1 MRTAYLLRPAALVG
15 LLVLAAA
22 EGQGEAPRPAPD
34 REARPVYGRSVQID
48 PSYSYYRDRSPDSI
62 AAEVRANGYRIVHCI
77 VTADSLV
84 DPALVDALHREGM
97 GVWYVTFG
105 NGTYSRKDLPA
116 VWPAWRMVTRT
127 ELAGGRF
134 DDGYTRLCLNNPA
147 YRAWKKAL
155 IVDVLRRCGFDGV
168 DIAEPH
174 WPEYPGVESPAYAC
188 FCTTCRTAFR
198 RMFPDETELPDVLDK
213 DSARSPGRNPRL
225 WQRWLR
231 FRQASVTDFLNDL
244 VNGPGGIRRSFPAVK
259 VCTWTLALT
268 GPDGVRRVR
277 EDSGE
282 DASEIVRVVRPDIH
296 CLQTHWPDW
305 MRADLPATYV
315 EAYKPFIAQIR
326 EAAPAAR
333 LMIQADTGSRPANR
347 RSWTWI
353 AGFEEA
359 CARLGVGSTTFYEYH
374 IGEYAWTEPPRVAEV
389 RRQRNEVELL
399 FTKRL
404 DARCAAQVER
414 YVLAP
419 GTVPGIRVDGSIV
432 RLSARGLRDGD
443 ACALTVRGIRDD
455 PERRLVKGGPP
466 AVLEEQTI
474 RFRY

>member
-1 MRTAYLLRPAALVG
+1 MRLAALAG
-15 LLVLAAA
+15 LLALAAGNVRA
-22 EGQGEAPRPAPD
+22 QAPRAAPE
-34 REARPVYGRSVQID
+34 RVPRPVYGRSVQID
-48 PSYSYYRDRSPDSI
+48 PGFPYYRDRSPDSI
-62 AAEVRANGYRIVHCI
+62 AAEVRANGYRVVHYI
-77 VTADSLV
+77 VTTDSLA
-84 DPALVDALHREGM
+84 DPAIVDALHREGM

-105 NGTYSRKDLPA
+105 NGTYSKKDLPPDWA
-116 VWPAWRMVTRT
+116 TWKMVTRT

-147 YRAWKKAL
+147 YRAWRKARV
-155 IVDVLRRCGFDGV
+155 VDVLRRCGFDGV

-174 WPEYPGVESPAYAC
+174 WPEYPGAESPAYAC
-188 FCTTCRTAFR
+188 FCQTCRAAFR
-198 RMFPDETELPDVLDK
+198 RMFPDEPQLPDVLDK
-213 DSARSPGRNPRL
+213 DSARSPGRNPKL
-225 WQRWLR
+225 WRRWLQ

-244 VNGPGGIRRSFPAVK
+244 VNGPGGIRRTVPGVK

-282 DASEIVRVVRPDIH
+282 DAGEIVRVVRPDIH

-315 EAYKPFIAQIR
+315 EEYKPFITQIR

-347 RSWTWI
+347 RSWKWI

-359 CARLGVGSTTFYEYH
+359 CARLGVESTTFYEYH
-374 IGEYAWTEPPRVAEV
+374 IGGYAWHDPPRVAEV

-404 DARCAAQVER
+404 DARWAAQAER
-414 YVLAP
+414 YAIAP
-419 GTVPGIRVDGSIV
+419 GAVTDIRVDGSIV
-432 RLSARGLRDGD
+432 RLSVRGLRDGD
-443 ACALTVRGIRDD
+443 ACVLMVRGIRDD